1 MKTYT
6 IELQRRVSRTE
17 SVEVEIEATSPEEA
31 RQKVLE
37 LPSQCNSSCPDG
49 VRTWEDD
56 EIGGWAVEAVNSDD
70 ADQAECLEILLGR
83 KAA

>member
-6 IELQRRVSRTE
+6 IELKRTVTSTE
-17 SVEVEIEATSPEEA
+17 SVEIEIEAATPEEA
-31 RQKVLE
+31 RTKVLA
-37 LPSQCNSSCPDG
+37 LPDECNASCPEG
-49 VRTWEDD
+49 VSSDSD
-56 EIGGWAVEAVNSDD
+56 EIGDWSVEAVNSDE